1 MQFGIQREKRVM
13 GMVRKRTIGA
23 LFFLLVAVLS
33 NHTPG
38 SAAGS
43 AVQASVEDA
52 LIAKAYG
59 QMKREEFVPAIRTL
73 VSALKLDQDSLTARR
88 YLAYALLRAGEPENA
103 LTQLILI
110 TRLAIPNAFD
120 WYTFGEVYLAAG
132 SYKQAEEA
140 FKDALVKNPHMDGAR
155 GGLIKTFA
163 QTGQYDK
170 AMQLIS
176 QGYSQSRFSE
186 SKDYYRRLLAYVNE
200 QRRSPQ
206 TSAVIAQASGT
217 SSVVVTRKF
226 EPKPLYFDPRLLEEM
241 GK

>member
-1 MQFGIQREKRVM
+1 MSR
-13 GMVRKRTIGA
+13 VRKRTVGA
-23 LFFLLVAVLS
+23 LSFLLVAMLS
-33 NHTPG
+33 NHLPM

-140 FKDALVKNPHMDGAR
+140 FKDALEKNPHMDGAR

-170 AMQLIS
+170 AMELIR
-176 QGYSQSRFSE
+176 QGYSQSRFPE
-186 SKDYYRRLLAYVNE
+186 SKDYYRRLMSYVYE
-200 QRRSPQ
+200 LRRSPQ
-206 TSAVIAQASGT
+206 ASAVIVAASGASGAAQT
-217 SSVVVTRKF
+217 AVRPKF
-226 EPKPLYFDPRLLEEM
+226 DNRPLYFDPRLLENM
-241 GK
+241 GN